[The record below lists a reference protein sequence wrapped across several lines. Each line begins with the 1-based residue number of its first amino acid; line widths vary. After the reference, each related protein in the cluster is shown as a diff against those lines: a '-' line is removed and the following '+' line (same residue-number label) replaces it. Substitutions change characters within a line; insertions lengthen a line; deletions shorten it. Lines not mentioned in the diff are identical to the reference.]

1 MPRYFFHLRT
11 SHDRLEDEEGTK
23 LADVTAAQAEALECA
38 IEAIC
43 HRLQGGWV
51 QSGRN
56 ALSGGFEVTDESGV
70 LALILPFTTVLKQ

>member
-11 SHDRLEDEEGTK
+11 NHDRLEDEEGTE
-23 LADVTAAQAEALECA
+23 LADLAAAQAEALECA

-43 HRLQGGWV
+43 HRLEGGWV

-56 ALSGGFEVTDESGV
+56 VLAGGFEVTDETGA
-70 LALILPFTTVLKQ
+70 LALTMPFTTVLKE